1 MVMII
6 IHFAEV
12 NRLNFQKENRT
23 RSNRRDEA
31 GSYMRLC
38 RWKRFRDHET
48 GSSLKADGDLQSA
61 NCEAGI
67 VM

>member
-1 MVMII
+1 MFMII
-6 IHFAEV
+6 IYFAEV
-12 NRLNFQKENRT
+12 NRLYFQRRNRI
-23 RSNRRDEA
+23 RSNRRDET

-38 RWKRFRDHET
+38 RWKRFRDHEA
-48 GSSLKADGDLQSA
+48 GSSLKADLQSA